1 LENSPK
7 VYNSSK
13 YQHASNHKHFPPKDM
28 RIFFTLITIGLYLAA
43 TTLVLIRLKKLAQEL
58 SEGKINLFVLWSSA
72 ILLHAAIL
80 FNRIITPGGL
90 NLQFFNALSIVS
102 LLVAAILLIATFKH
116 PLENLAIVVLPTT
129 ALSLLLDQTIK
140 QSPLITEPVHS
151 VALQLHILIS
161 LLAFSLLSIAVLQA
175 LLLAIQDRHLHNHH
189 PGGLI
194 RALPPLQLMEN
205 LLFQLITVG
214 FLLLSLALLTGF
226 IFLDDIFAQHLVHKT
241 VLSCTA
247 WLIFAVLLWGRWQF
261 GWRGRIAIRWTLW
274 GGILL
279 MFAYFGSK
287 LVLELILHRT

>member
-1 LENSPK
+1 
-7 VYNSSK
+7 
-13 YQHASNHKHFPPKDM
+13 M

-247 WLIFAVLLWGRWQF
+247 WLVFAVLLWGRWQF